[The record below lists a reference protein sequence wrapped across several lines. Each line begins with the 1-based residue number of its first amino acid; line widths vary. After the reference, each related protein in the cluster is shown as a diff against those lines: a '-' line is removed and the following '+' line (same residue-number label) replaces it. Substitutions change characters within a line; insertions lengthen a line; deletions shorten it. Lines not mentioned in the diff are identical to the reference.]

1 MSVVD
6 QSTACL
12 SFAAL
17 LGSDLA
23 IVLNVDVVV
32 GRERVDLVLG
42 ELGAIEPSVVGTCID
57 RHGRSWQEK
66 RT

>member
-1 MSVVD
+1 MSVVN

-32 GRERVDLVLG
+32 GREGVDLVLG
-42 ELGAIEPSVVGTCID
+42 ELGAVGPSVVGVFTT
-57 RHGRSWQEK
+57 RQSS
-66 RT
+66 

>member
-6 QSTACL
+6 QRTAYL
-12 SFAAL
+12 SLAVL

-32 GRERVDLVLG
+32 GREGVDLVLG
-42 ELGAIEPSVVGTCID
+42 ERGTRISD
-57 RHGRSWQEK
+57 
-66 RT
+66 

>member
-1 MSVVD
+1 MSVVN

-17 LGSDLA
+17 LGSDLP

-32 GRERVDLVLG
+32 GREGVDLVLG
-42 ELGAIEPSVVGTCID
+42 ELGAVGPSVVDVFTT
-57 RHGRSWQEK
+57 RQSS
-66 RT
+66 

>member
-6 QSTACL
+6 QRTAYL
-12 SFAAL
+12 SFAVL

-23 IVLNVDVVV
+23 IVLDVDVVV
-32 GRERVDLVLG
+32 RRKGVDLVLG
-42 ELGAIEPSVVGTCID
+42 ELGTVGSYVSGAFCE
-57 RHGRSWQEK
+57 RQVGLAER